1 MGNEKIAKMTL
12 MAVPD
17 AKQMSNNNDR
27 KRSQIRSAD
36 DDDRRT

>member
-1 MGNEKIAKMTL
+1 

-17 AKQMSNNNDR
+17 AKQMSNNNDT
-27 KRSQIRSAD
+27 KCSQIRSAG